1 MKNKTRNASA
11 ERNSIAHGGARI
23 GPAAYRAW
31 RASARGRI
39 TEEIEQ
45 RLLLGLL
52 GKVAGRAVL
61 DAGCGDGTFALELAR
76 LGATVTGADADAAM
90 IAAARTAATAAG
102 LPARFEVGEIE
113 SLPFPDRGFDAVVAV
128 TVLCLV
134 PDASRAVAEMAR
146 VLRPGGVLVVGE
158 LGRRS
163 LWAGWRRLKGLF
175 GAELWRHSR
184 FFAPADL
191 RALAHAAGLRVE
203 RIAGAVYY
211 PPADWA
217 ARLIG
222 PWDGRLSALGA
233 LGAAFLAM
241 KAVKDQEAGDD

>member
-11 ERNSIAHGGARI
+11 ERNSIAHGGSRI
-23 GPAAYRAW
+23 APAAYRAW

-128 TVLCLV
+128 TV
-134 PDASRAVAEMAR
+134 
-146 VLRPGGVLVVGE
+146 
-158 LGRRS
+158 
-163 LWAGWRRLKGLF
+163 
-175 GAELWRHSR
+175 
-184 FFAPADL
+184 
-191 RALAHAAGLRVE
+191 
-203 RIAGAVYY
+203 
-211 PPADWA
+211 
-217 ARLIG
+217 
-222 PWDGRLSALGA
+222 
-233 LGAAFLAM
+233 
-241 KAVKDQEAGDD
+241 